1 MSKITGIKKS
11 PKESVFNLEKKN
23 SFLKQFKNIIDNYDF
38 YESGISDVFNIPN
51 KSNSVRLSTYYDFIT
66 ELTNENITLNVIF
79 GHKKIFIIARGSKKT
94 INEFN
99 KLMFKNFE
107 FSEKDIIQQ

>member
-1 MSKITGIKKS
+1 MSRITGIKKS
-11 PKESVFNLEKKN
+11 TNESVFYLEKKN

-38 YESGISDVFNIPN
+38 YESGISDIFDVPN
-51 KSNSVRLSTYYDFIT
+51 KPNSVRLSTYYDFIT
-66 ELTNENITLNVIF
+66 ELTNKNITLTIIF

-107 FSEKDIIQQ
+107 FSE